1 MTGHASNAF
10 SVASAVSLG
19 HDKGRNKSTSRSSPS
34 SSSRRSFFQAS
45 TIEIV
50 AAEARVLDET
60 VAAEAGVL
68 DETVAAKAKALDE
81 VHNKAVTSAP
91 NPKR

>member
-1 MTGHASNAF
+1 MQATL
-10 SVASAVSLG
+10 SALLQLSLSATTKAATRAPAG
-19 HDKGRNKSTSRSSPS
+19 AARVPAREGV
-34 SSSRRSFFQAS
+34 FFQAS